1 MTASSLSIPADVRER
16 VIAAAVE
23 LYEQAGRER
32 FPTVDA
38 VRRAS
43 RADMNT
49 VSLLMREWRD
59 SQRPNVATIAVAV
72 PEVVVQAHQAA
83 LATVWTQ
90 AQELANQSLREAQAA
105 WQVTWNNVEE
115 VRQQGA
121 AAYDKLQA
129 ELNEAKQQLADAQ
142 ARSEE
147 LARELT
153 AVRQREAEANSRAD
167 RAEARVVEMEKRVD
181 DLRGELELS
190 HAEVERVRADQA
202 QAAQQSRAAVD
213 AAHAAAEGVRAEL
226 VRVQATLEA
235 QAQAHADHRKMT
247 AAEVQ
252 RLGEQL
258 TNAQIERDQATKA
271 AAEARERAAGLAGQ
285 LEATQGQNA
294 ALLAAIKVGQSG
306 DASAPAPKGGRK

>member
-1 MTASSLSIPADVRER
+1 MTAPSLTIPADVRER

-59 SQRPNVATIAVAV
+59 SQRPSVAPIAVAV

-83 LATVWTQ
+83 LASVWMQ
-90 AQELANQSLREAQAA
+90 AQELANESLRKAQAG
-105 WQVTWNNVEE
+105 WQVEWNNVDE

-129 ELNEAKQQLADAQ
+129 ELNDVKQQLADAQ
-142 ARSEE
+142 AQSEE
-147 LARELT
+147 LARELAT
-153 AVRQREAEANSRAD
+153 VRQREAEANSRAD

-202 QAAQQSRAAVD
+202 QAAQQSRAAIE
-213 AAHAAAEGVRAEL
+213 AAHAAAEGVRSEL

-258 TNAQIERDQATKA
+258 TNAQIERDQAAKA

-294 ALLAAIKVGQSG
+294 ALLAAIKTGQGS
-306 DASAPAPKGGRK
+306 DAPAPKGGKK

>member
-1 MTASSLSIPADVRER
+1 MTAPSLTIPADVRER

-59 SQRPNVATIAVAV
+59 SQRPSVAPIAVAV

-83 LATVWTQ
+83 LASVWMQ
-90 AQELANQSLREAQAA
+90 AQELANESLRKAQAG
-105 WQVTWNNVEE
+105 WQVTWNNVDE
-115 VRQQGA
+115 VRQQA
-121 AAYDKLQA
+121 SEACDKLQA
-129 ELNEAKQQLADAQ
+129 ELNDVKQQLADAQ
-142 ARSEE
+142 AQSEE
-147 LARELT
+147 LARELAT
-153 AVRQREAEANSRAD
+153 VRQREAEANSRAD

-190 HAEVERVRADQA
+190 HAEVERVRADQV

-213 AAHAAAEGVRAEL
+213 AAHAAAEGVRADL

-258 TNAQIERDQATKA
+258 TNAQIERDQAAKA

-294 ALLAAIKVGQSG
+294 ALLAAIKTGQGS
-306 DASAPAPKGGRK
+306 DTPAPKGGKK

>member
-59 SQRPNVATIAVAV
+59 SQRPNVAPIAVAV

-83 LATVWTQ
+83 LASVWMQ
-90 AQELANQSLREAQAA
+90 AQELANESLRKAQAD
-105 WQVTWNNVEE
+105 WQVKWDNVEE

-142 ARSEE
+142 AQSEE
-147 LARELT
+147 QARELA
-153 AVRQREAEANSRAD
+153 AVRQREAEASSRAD

-190 HAEVERVRADQA
+190 HAEVERVRADQV
-202 QAAQQSRAAVD
+202 QAAQQSRAAVE

-258 TNAQIERDQATKA
+258 TNAQIERDQAAKA

-294 ALLAAIKVGQSG
+294 ALLAAIKTGQGS
-306 DASAPAPKGGRK
+306 DAPAPKGGKK

>member
-59 SQRPNVATIAVAV
+59 SQRPNVAPIAVPV
-72 PEVVVQAHQAA
+72 PEVVAQAHQAA
-83 LATVWTQ
+83 LASVWMQ
-90 AQELANQSLREAQAA
+90 AQELANESLRKAQAG
-105 WQVTWNNVEE
+105 WQVTWNNVDE
-115 VRQQGA
+115 VRQQA
-121 AAYDKLQA
+121 AEACDRLQA

-142 ARSEE
+142 AQSEE
-147 LARELT
+147 QARELA
-153 AVRQREAEANSRAD
+153 AVRQREAEASSRAD

-190 HAEVERVRADQA
+190 HAEVERVRADQV
-202 QAAQQSRAAVD
+202 QAAQQSRAAVE

-258 TNAQIERDQATKA
+258 TNAQIERDQAAKA

-294 ALLAAIKVGQSG
+294 ALLAAIKTGQGG
-306 DASAPAPKGGRK
+306 DAPAAKGGKK